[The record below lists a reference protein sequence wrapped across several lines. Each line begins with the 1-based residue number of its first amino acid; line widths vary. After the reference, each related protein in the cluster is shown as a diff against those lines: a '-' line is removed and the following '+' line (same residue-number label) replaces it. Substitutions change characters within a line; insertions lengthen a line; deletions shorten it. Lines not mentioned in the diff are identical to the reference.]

1 MQVRFQPLAVY
12 VSIGW
17 YFVSSP
23 LCIYH
28 TSPDPEKGCKRTV
41 FLRRKFNLRAN
52 LLNFSTRIDHL
63 HESRI
68 SSNFLASL
76 WASINIFSAK
86 LDNFIALPASHFGRS
101 SLVLIYFMQSFSEW
115 IPDLYFWKTPTL
127 ENVFFFVC
135 VCFFFVFV
143 FWAVYEKILPFFK
156 RTPLWDF
163 EKWSDKVACC

>member
-1 MQVRFQPLAVY
+1 M
-12 VSIGW
+12 
-17 YFVSSP
+17 SSA

-76 WASINIFSAK
+76 WASINIFFCETWQLYCIAGVTFWSKHHSQTCSHIFYAK
-86 LDNFIALPASHFGRS
+86 FLRVNSG
-101 SLVLIYFMQSFSEW
+101 SLFLK
-115 IPDLYFWKTPTL
+115 DTDTWKR
-127 ENVFFFVC
+127 FFFVC
-135 VCFFFVFV
+135 VFFVFVFV
-143 FWAVYEKILPFFK
+143 FWAVYEKFLPFFK
-156 RTPLWDF
+156 LTPL
-163 EKWSDKVACC
+163 EILRNEVIK